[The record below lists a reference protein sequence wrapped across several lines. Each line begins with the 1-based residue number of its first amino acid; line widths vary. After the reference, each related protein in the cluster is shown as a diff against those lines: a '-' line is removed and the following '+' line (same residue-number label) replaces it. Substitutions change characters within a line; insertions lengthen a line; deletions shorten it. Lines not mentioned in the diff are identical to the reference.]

1 MYQIKVL
8 CCMQKGIWVQCQWK
22 HLCHFHLYLLY
33 CKDCHHER
41 REFASLEA
49 ISRENK
55 LFWKGIVFKQKQT
68 GNHKKKKKKKQS
80 CEFIIDLRQYHF
92 SIVGISGSISLIIRE
107 EHGIECCHGPLE
119 IVREMM
125 A

>member
-1 MYQIKVL
+1 M
-8 CCMQKGIWVQCQWK
+8 
-22 HLCHFHLYLLY
+22 LLL
-33 CKDCHHER
+33 KLFHER
-41 REFASLEA
+41 TNFFGRASFLSKSKLA
-49 ISRENK
+49 I
-55 LFWKGIVFKQKQT
+55 T
-68 GNHKKKKKKKQS
+68 KKKKKKKQS